1 MLDFRGLVEKA
12 LAALDGNRPEDAE
25 KAIRSA
31 LSMSPRDDQLLHLLG
46 VSLINQLREAEAIEP
61 LQRAISLNRRDAEYH
76 NALGCALRNVGRLSE
91 GLESFERALR
101 LEPGLTDAHY
111 NLANTFQRLGEF
123 GKAEERFRQILARNP
138 QDVEVNGA
146 LAKLRWF
153 IRDFDGAVDCLR
165 RAIATV
171 PSSGDLR
178 FLLGEQ
184 LLALGRFE
192 EGWWHYLWR
201 VNRSV
206 FFRRMGLP
214 FNAPEAVVPLA
225 NSLSGKTV
233 KVHAEQGIGDDL
245 FFLRFAEGLRSRGAR
260 VEGWVTP
267 RLIDIISRSG
277 CLDAC
282 HPASERLPPAPDYLL
297 LGDLPHLLGAPW
309 QPVSTS
315 IRFEPPRSALDEIA
329 PRLEGLPRPL
339 TGLTWRAGTGPE
351 AGNRNALYKEIPF
364 DQFVDAASR
373 IPGSL
378 LVLQRSPREEELD
391 RLQAAC
397 LGRLHDFSS
406 LNADLERMLALLRL
420 IDGYLGVSNTNMH
433 LCAGLGRSADVLVS
447 GSVEFRWM
455 AEGTHS
461 PWFPDFRIHRQ
472 QASGHWTEALDA
484 AVSVL
489 CEKYNLKN

>member
-1 MLDFRGLVEKA
+1 MLDFRGLIEKA
-12 LAALDGNRPEDAE
+12 LVALESNRPADAE

-46 VSLINQLREAEAIEP
+46 VSLIHQLREAEAIEP

-101 LEPGLTDAHY
+101 LAPGLTDAHY
-111 NLANTFQRLGEF
+111 NLASTFQRLGEF
-123 GKAEERFRQILARNP
+123 GQAEERFRQILARNP
-138 QDVEVNGA
+138 QDVEVHGA

-153 IRDFDGAVDCLR
+153 IRDFEGAVDCLR
-165 RAIATV
+165 RSIAAV
-171 PSSGDLR
+171 PTSGDLR

-225 NSLSGKTV
+225 KSLAGRAV
-233 KVHAEQGIGDDL
+233 KVHAEQGIGDDF
-245 FFLRFAEGLRSRGAR
+245 FFLRFVEALRSRGAR

-277 CLDAC
+277 CLDVC

-297 LGDLPHLLGAPW
+297 LGDLPHLLGAPSD
-309 QPVSTS
+309 PVPPS
-315 IRFEPPRSALDEIA
+315 IRFEPGSAALAEVSA
-329 PRLEGLPRPL
+329 RLGNLPRPL

-364 DQFVDAASR
+364 DQFVEAASK

-378 LVLQRSPREEELD
+378 LVLQRSPRQEELD
-391 RLQAAC
+391 RLQSAC
-397 LGRLHDFSS
+397 GGRVHDFSS

-420 IDGYLGVSNTNMH
+420 VDDYLGVSNTNMH
-433 LCAGLGRSADVLVS
+433 LCAGLGRPADVLVS

-455 AEGTHS
+455 AEGTRS

-472 QASGHWTEALDA
+472 QANGDWAAALGE
-484 AVSVL
+484 AVSAL
-489 CEKYNLKN
+489 RAKE